1 MYRVINL
8 IRPRRPIVA
17 SGQQA
22 PKASAEELDQ
32 LRAGLRTM
40 WGAVAP
46 GWEQNAD
53 FVDRRTEE
61 VTREMLEAAAL
72 DSGSRVLEL
81 ACGPGGL
88 GIAAAERVGEGGEV
102 VMSDVA
108 PQMAAIAAARAE
120 ARGITNVTTRDLDLE
135 RIDQPDESYDVV
147 LCREG
152 LMLVPDH
159 EGAASEIRRVLR
171 PCGRAVVS
179 VWGSRDRNP
188 WLGALLDAVGAHFGA
203 TFPPPG
209 VPGPFALDD
218 PDKLRAVLSGGGFED
233 VEVDQVD
240 APWVGASFDQW
251 WLTTSA
257 LAGPLAK
264 MLEAQPPEAVE
275 EIRSHAREALTGYET
290 ADGLEIPGMTLV
302 ATARRGTGQG

>member
-1 MYRVINL
+1 L
-8 IRPRRPIVA
+8 IVE

-22 PKASAEELDQ
+22 PNAETEGLDE
-32 LRAGLRTM
+32 LRAGLHTM

-61 VTREMLEAAAL
+61 LTRAMIEAAAL
-72 DSGSRVLEL
+72 EPGNRVLEL

-88 GIAAAERVGEGGEV
+88 GIAAAQRVGEEGEV
-102 VMSDVA
+102 VMSDIA
-108 PQMAAIAAARAE
+108 PQMVAIAAARAE
-120 ARGITNVTTRDLDLE
+120 ALGVTNVTTRELDLE
-135 RIDQPDESYDVV
+135 RIDQPGESYDAV

-159 EGAASEIRRVLR
+159 DAAASEIRRVLR
-171 PCGRAVVS
+171 PGGRAVVS

-188 WLGALLDAVGAHFGA
+188 WLGALLDAVGAHFGG

-218 PDKLRAVLSGGGFED
+218 REKLLAVLSAAGFED
-233 VEVDQVD
+233 VAIDEVD
-240 APWVGASFDQW
+240 APWIGASFDQW
-251 WLTTSA
+251 WQTTTA

-264 MLEAQPPEAVE
+264 MLEAQSSDAVE
-275 EIRSHAREALTGYET
+275 EIRSHAREALAGYEN
-290 ADGLEIPGMTLV
+290 ADGLEVPGMTLV
-302 ATARRGTGQG
+302 GRARRP